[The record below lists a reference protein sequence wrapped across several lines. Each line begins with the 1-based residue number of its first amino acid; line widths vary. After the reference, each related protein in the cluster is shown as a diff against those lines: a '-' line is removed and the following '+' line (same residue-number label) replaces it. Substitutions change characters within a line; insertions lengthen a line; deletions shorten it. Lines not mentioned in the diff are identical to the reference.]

1 MFDPGKRDQP
11 GGWMKC
17 ELKSTAGEGL
27 AKRPREGSNLLLPQ
41 NGFSYTNRLS
51 VGRDFKDHLVPIP
64 L

>member
-1 MFDPGKRDQP
+1 
-11 GGWMKC
+11 MKC